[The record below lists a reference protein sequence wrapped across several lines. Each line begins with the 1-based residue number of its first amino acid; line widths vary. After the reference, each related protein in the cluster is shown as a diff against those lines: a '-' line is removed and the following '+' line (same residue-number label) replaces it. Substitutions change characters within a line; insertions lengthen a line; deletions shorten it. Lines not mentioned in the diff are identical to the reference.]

1 MPDVVKP
8 WSSSCSARWLQPWL
22 GASGTPQTSAG
33 TLAAEQRQV
42 PGGWPPWV
50 APSSAWGSFL
60 VPATVGL
67 SCATSVFYFKA
78 ETLLWGRT
86 GRTIP
91 AASSPRGCGAVKYLV
106 GFRRETCVSWAQGV
120 EGSVLKAA
128 DTLVKGGLWTVGED
142 LERVVK
148 KELGLKRGRKEVR

>member
-1 MPDVVKP
+1 M
-8 WSSSCSARWLQPWL
+8 
-22 GASGTPQTSAG
+22 
-33 TLAAEQRQV
+33 
-42 PGGWPPWV
+42 
-50 APSSAWGSFL
+50 
-60 VPATVGL
+60 
-67 SCATSVFYFKA
+67 
-78 ETLLWGRT
+78 
-86 GRTIP
+86 
-91 AASSPRGCGAVKYLV
+91 KYLV